1 MGPPTTI
8 RCSRGGCFTILNKQQ
23 GRCLSAEQRRIA
35 AEAFALHYPL
45 WRLTVDAIVAHGLA
59 EDVAE
64 ADELLAE
71 L

>member
-8 RCSRGGCFTILNKQQ
+8 RCSNGSCFTIMTKRD
-23 GRCLSAEQRRIA
+23 GRCLSATQRRIA

-45 WRLTVDAIVAHGLA
+45 WRLTVQALISHGLA

-64 ADELLAE
+64 ADELLSE